1 MDHETFHPEQN
12 PEEINEEMDVLE
24 SVLED
29 PELPDVP
36 VGEPAAEAP
45 MTEAEEAA
53 FLESVLEET
62 ELPDA
67 PVGEQVTEAP
77 MTAEEETAFLEAVL
91 ENPEL
96 PELGPHEA
104 LDHPAF
110 TNPEDAELE
119 KILQEMQEE
128 ADLEGI
134 LAEPILTPEEALNA
148 FLQEPEETEIP
159 QEFPPDTA
167 YPPQSV
173 IPQSRDTMLFTPQD
187 PQPAEVT
194 PEPQEEQKPPK
205 GRPKFKKGYGFFGIP
220 HLVVTAVWLLIIVMI
235 GVTLGR
241 TLWVCCADLMAFGKP
256 DREITVTITD
266 EEVGDIDAI
275 ARKLHELGA
284 IDQPAVFK
292 FFAEITGKD
301 QDIAAGTYVINSA
314 LDYNAM
320 IKHMM
325 PQSPTREIVDDL
337 LIPEGYNC
345 AQIFQL
351 LEDNGVCTVAE
362 LEEYAA
368 NGELDD
374 YWFLEGV
381 ERGTPYC
388 LEGYLFPDTYDFYTN
403 DDPERVLE
411 KMLDD
416 FDYRFT
422 ERMREDFAV
431 MQGRY
436 AQMLASNGY
445 DQAYI
450 DEHPL
455 TLHQVVTMASIV
467 QKETANNSESYT
479 IASVFYN
486 RITNLRE
493 HPFMGSDATVYYAIG
508 DYFGEKEEL
517 TQEDI
522 AFDSP
527 YNTRSSIG
535 LPPGPICNPGIYSI
549 YAALD
554 PDDTDYYYFIYSP
567 QDACH
572 LFSETLREHE
582 ALAEKLGY

>member
-1 MDHETFHPEQN
+1 MDHETLHPEQN

-24 SVLED
+24 SVLEN
-29 PELPDVP
+29 PELPDAP

-45 MTEAEEAA
+45 MTEAEETA
-53 FLESVLEET
+53 FLESVLDT
-62 ELPDA
+62 LPDA
-67 PVGEQVTEAP
+67 PAGEQVTEAP
-77 MTAEEETAFLEAVL
+77 MTAEEEAAFLEGVL

-96 PELGPHEA
+96 PELAPHEA

-134 LAEPILTPEEALNA
+134 LADPILTPEEALNA

-205 GRPKFKKGYGFFGIP
+205 GRPKFKKGYGFFGLP

-256 DREITVTITD
+256 DREITITITD

-292 FFAEITGKD
+292 FFAQITGKD
-301 QDIAAGTYVINSA
+301 AEIAAGTFVINSA

-320 IKHMM
+320 IKNLS

-422 ERMREDFAV
+422 ERMREDFEV

-445 DQAYI
+445 DQTYI

-554 PDDTDYYYFIYSP
+554 PDDTDYYYFIYSS